1 MFHCSKNAKNDLF
14 CGKNCAHNSKFDQIF
29 HFVCKNQI
37 KNFLIDLVIRKK
49 ILGKK
54 LLKFIS
60 KVAGCI
66 SSQNLYSK
74 FQPKQ
79 TNFGF
84 LQSNKNYVNI
94 FESIIEKRYQKEPYK
109 KLNNFL
115 K

>member
-1 MFHCSKNAKNDLF
+1 MIRTVLIIQNLIKFFISFAKTKL
-14 CGKNCAHNSKFDQIF
+14 KI
-29 HFVCKNQI
+29 
-37 KNFLIDLVIRKK
+37 FLIDLVIRKK

-54 LLKFIS
+54 LLKIIS

-66 SSQNLYSK
+66 SSQNLYPK

-79 TNFGF
+79 TNFDF
-84 LQSNKNYVNI
+84 LQSNKKYANI
-94 FESIIEKRYQKEPYK
+94 FESIIEKIYQKEPYK